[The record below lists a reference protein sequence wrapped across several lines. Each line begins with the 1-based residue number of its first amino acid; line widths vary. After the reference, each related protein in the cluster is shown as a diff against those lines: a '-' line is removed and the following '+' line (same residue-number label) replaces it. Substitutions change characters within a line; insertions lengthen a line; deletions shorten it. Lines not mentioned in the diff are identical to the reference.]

1 MKDQCAQCS
10 APRPAGRYLCAACEN
25 KMLGIKPQPSR
36 LKATENTT
44 APASQQDARPKR
56 AARDMSTL
64 IVSQSGDGDC
74 TTISAAVEAIASGGR
89 VMIRP
94 GVYTEEVQ
102 VNRPM
107 NLLGVGP
114 TDTIPTDAAQVILQ
128 GRLHLHGAAEVNISN
143 VTVRQGGVEV
153 SNSHATLRSCR
164 LMEES
169 ADISDRVIVLDV
181 SGRSQVTVEKCLI
194 RGGSTGI
201 TVSNGAQLLA
211 EDTELAY
218 CPSSGAWQCY
228 GGGLHLR
235 KCHVHH
241 CGFGVRL
248 EGGVIEDCQIH
259 DCDSGIEMGG
269 MGHYQ
274 IKGCGIYQSKYYGIC
289 QSSSGPSGDLEA
301 IIEGCT
307 IAGSTGAALWLE
319 VGNFVVRHC
328 DLRSN
333 KVGIECQARVVATIE
348 YCDLTQVDLFSYLF
362 SKGAEVHLA
371 HNKEKR
377 RSLTERALISALE
390 FFNIGG
396 D

>member
-10 APRPAGRYLCAACEN
+10 APRPVGRYLCTPCEN
-25 KMLGIKPQPSR
+25 KMLGIKPQPPR
-36 LKATENTT
+36 LKTTENKT
-44 APASQQDARPKR
+44 APASQQDPRPKQR
-56 AARDMSTL
+56 ARDTSTL
-64 IVSQSGDGDC
+64 VVSQRGDGDC
-74 TTISAAVEAIASGGR
+74 TTISAAVEAVASGGR

-94 GVYTEEVQ
+94 GIYTEEVQ

-107 NLLGVGP
+107 NLLGVGLA
-114 TDTIPTDAAQVILQ
+114 DTIPTDAAQVILQ
-128 GRLHLHGAAEVNISN
+128 GRLHLHGAAEVNISH

-164 LMEES
+164 LLEEPTE
-169 ADISDRVIVLDV
+169 DRVIVLDIK
-181 SGRSQVTVEKCLI
+181 SQSQVTVEKCLI
-194 RGGSTGI
+194 RGGSRGI
-201 TVSNGAQLLA
+201 VVFNGSQLLV
-211 EDTELAY
+211 EDTELAHS
-218 CPSSGAWQCY
+218 PSSGVWHGD
-228 GGGLHLR
+228 GGQLHLR
-235 KCHVHH
+235 NCHIHH

-248 EGGVIEDCQIH
+248 EDGVIESCQIH
-259 DCDSGIEMGG
+259 DCESGIEIGM

-274 IKGCGIYQSKYYGIC
+274 IKGCGIYQSKHYGIS
-289 QSSSGPSGDLEA
+289 QSTSGTSGDLEA

-307 IAGSTGAALWLE
+307 IAGSTGSALWLE

>member
-1 MKDQCAQCS
+1 
-10 APRPAGRYLCAACEN
+10 
-25 KMLGIKPQPSR
+25 MLGIKPQPPR
-36 LKATENTT
+36 LKTTENKT
-44 APASQQDARPKR
+44 APASQQDPRPKQR
-56 AARDMSTL
+56 ARDTSTL
-64 IVSQSGDGDC
+64 VVSQRGDGDC
-74 TTISAAVEAIASGGR
+74 TTISAAVEAVASGGR

-94 GVYTEEVQ
+94 GIYTEEVQ

-107 NLLGVGP
+107 NLLGVGLA
-114 TDTIPTDAAQVILQ
+114 DTIPTDAAQVILQ
-128 GRLHLHGAAEVNISN
+128 GRLHLHGAAEVNISH

-164 LMEES
+164 LLEEPTE
-169 ADISDRVIVLDV
+169 DRVIVLDIK
-181 SGRSQVTVEKCLI
+181 SQSQVTVEKCLI

-201 TVSNGAQLLA
+201 VVFNGSQLLV
-211 EDTELAY
+211 EDTELAHS
-218 CPSSGAWQCY
+218 PSSGVWHGD
-228 GGGLHLR
+228 GGQLHLR
-235 KCHVHH
+235 NCHIHH

-248 EGGVIEDCQIH
+248 EDGVIESCQIH
-259 DCDSGIEMGG
+259 DCESGIEIGM

-274 IKGCGIYQSKYYGIC
+274 IKGCGIYQSKHYGIS
-289 QSSSGPSGDLEA
+289 QSTSGTSGDLEA

-307 IAGSTGAALWLE
+307 IAGSTESALWLE

>member
-1 MKDQCAQCS
+1 MRDQCAQCS

-25 KMLGIKPQPSR
+25 KMLGVKPQPSR
-36 LKATENTT
+36 LTTTENTA
-44 APASQQDARPKR
+44 APASQQDPRPKR
-56 AARDMSTL
+56 AVRDMSAL
-64 IVSQSGDGDC
+64 IVSQRGDGDC
-74 TTISAAVEAIASGGR
+74 TTISTAVEAIASGGR

-94 GVYTEEVQ
+94 GVYTEEVE

-107 NLLGVGP
+107 NLLGVGL
-114 TDTIPTDAAQVILQ
+114 TDTIPTDSAQVILQ
-128 GRLHLHGAAEVNISN
+128 GRLHIHGVAEVCVSH
-143 VTVRQGGVEV
+143 VTVRQGGVEIA
-153 SNSHATLRSCR
+153 NSHATLRSCR

-169 ADISDRVIVLDV
+169 SDMSDRVIVLDV
-181 SGRSQVTVEKCLI
+181 HGQSQVAVEKCLI

-201 TVSNGAQLLA
+201 SVSNGAQLLA

-218 CPSSGAWQCY
+218 CSSSGAWQCY
-228 GGGLHLR
+228 GGELHLR
-235 KCHVHH
+235 KCHIHH

-248 EGGVIEDCQIH
+248 EGGMIEDCQIH
-259 DCDSGIEMGG
+259 VCDSGIEIGG

-274 IKGCGIYQSKYYGIC
+274 IKGCGIYQSKYYGIS
-289 QSSSGPSGDLEA
+289 QSTSGTSGDLEA

-307 IAGSTGAALWLE
+307 IRGSKESALWVE
-319 VGNFVVRHC
+319 VGNFLVRHC
-328 DLRSN
+328 DLRNNSM
-333 KVGIECQARVVATIE
+333 GITGRARVVATVE
-348 YCDLTQVDLFSYLF
+348 YCDLSQVDFLSYSF

-377 RSLTERALISALE
+377 RSLTERALISTLE